1 MSHMIRLYARS
12 TPACCLFRGTAQ
24 RSFLSG
30 CHSSELTSEKFRL
43 VGAELVGGG
52 GGR

>member
-1 MSHMIRLYARS
+1 MKMFH
-12 TPACCLFRGTAQ
+12 
-24 RSFLSG
+24 LSG
-30 CHSSELTSEKFRL
+30 CHSSELTSDKFRL